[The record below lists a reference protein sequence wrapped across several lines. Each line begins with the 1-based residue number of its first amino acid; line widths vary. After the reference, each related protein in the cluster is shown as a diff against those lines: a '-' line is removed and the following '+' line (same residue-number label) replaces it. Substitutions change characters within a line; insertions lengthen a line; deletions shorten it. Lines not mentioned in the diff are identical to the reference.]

1 VRRVD
6 AAAVERKYG
15 KRRTSIPN
23 KERPVAQ
30 SRIRQWRRVARLLAV
45 PLLAASVIAFLP
57 AGPNHPKQAQAA
69 WTPMSPVT
77 VSFERTDPR
86 TPVATAHLLATN
98 DFHGNIDPPAGTSG
112 LINNNPAG
120 GVEYLA
126 TWIKRLRAQALQ
138 KTPNVWTVA
147 AGDLI
152 GASPLV
158 SAAFHDEPTIE
169 EMNSLGLQIASVGN
183 HEFDEGVTE
192 LRRMQFGSCHPT
204 DGCQDGDGFAGA
216 RFRYL
221 AANVTNKSNGLPIL
235 LPIDIKFA
243 GNVPVAFVGM
253 TLKGTPSIVN
263 PAGITTV
270 DFRDEVVTANRYAQI
285 LGKIGIHS
293 LVLLIHQ
300 GGSQQ
305 ATPPALPD
313 ISSCANFVGDIT
325 PIVAGLRPEYGLVIS
340 GHTHQFYSCA
350 LPNSSGANSV
360 VTSASSFGRMITD
373 VSVTLDKRT
382 RRFAAIS
389 AHNVIVENGVRNPD
403 GTWATDAKG
412 NFIRNPALVDADAKV
427 IADKYRTAVAPLA
440 NRVVG
445 RITADIVQAAG
456 ANGESPLGDV
466 IADAQLAYTTQSGAQ
481 IALMNPGGIRT
492 SLVRDNSPGGEA
504 LGEVTYGEC
513 FAVQPFNNLVVTQT
527 FTGAQLTQVLEQQF
541 IGFGG
546 QTTQRIL
553 QVSAGFTYSYD
564 TTKRAGDKVSNL
576 VLNGTPIDAAAT
588 YRVTTNDF
596 LANGGDGFTNLKA
609 GTARAT
615 ASGFDVDALVAY
627 LGANSPVAPGPANRI
642 QKVA

>member
-1 VRRVD
+1 M
-6 AAAVERKYG
+6 
-15 KRRTSIPN
+15 
-23 KERPVAQ
+23 
-30 SRIRQWRRVARLLAV
+30 ARLLVV
-45 PLLAASVIAFLP
+45 PLLAASVVAFLP
-57 AGPNHPKQAQAA
+57 AGPNQPMPAQAA

-77 VSFERTDPR
+77 VSFEHTDARAPK
-86 TPVATAHLLATN
+86 ASAHLLATN
-98 DFHGNIDPPAGTSG
+98 DFHGNIDPPSLSSG
-112 LINNNPAG
+112 LINGNPAG

-126 TWIKRLRAQALQ
+126 TWIKRLRAQALRE
-138 KTPNVWTVA
+138 TPNVWTVA

-169 EMNSLGLQIASVGN
+169 EMNSIGLQTASVGN

-192 LRRMQFGSCHPT
+192 LLRMQAGGCHPT

-221 AANVTNKSNGLPIL
+221 AANVTRKSNGLPIL

-270 DFRDEVVTANRYAQI
+270 DFRDEVVTANLYAQI

-305 ATPPALPD
+305 TTPPAVPD
-313 ISSCANFVGDIT
+313 ISSCANFAGDIT
-325 PIVAGLRPEYGLVIS
+325 PIVAGLRPEYGLVVS

-350 LPNSSGANSV
+350 LPNSSGATSV

-373 VSVTLDKRT
+373 VSVTVDKRT
-382 RRFAAIS
+382 RRFATIS
-389 AHNVIVENGVRNPD
+389 AQNVIVENGVRNPD
-403 GTWATDAKG
+403 GTWAKDAGG
-412 NFIRNPALVDADAKV
+412 NFIRNPALVDHDAKV

-445 RITADIVQAAG
+445 RITADIVQTAG

-466 IADAQLAYTTQSGAQ
+466 IADAQLEYTAPSGAQ

-492 SLVRDNSPGGEA
+492 SLSSANSPG
-504 LGEVTYGEC
+504 GEVTYGEC

-527 FTGAQLTQVLEQQF
+527 FTGAQLKDVLEQQF
-541 IGFGG
+541 VGFGG
-546 QTTQRIL
+546 QTSTKIL
-553 QVSAGFTYSYD
+553 QVSAGVTYSYNS
-564 TTKRAGDKVSNL
+564 TQPAGQKVSNL
-576 VLNGTPIDAAAT
+576 ALNGTAIDPAAT

-596 LANGGDGFTNLKA
+596 LANGGDGFTNLKL

-615 ASGFDVDALVAY
+615 APGFDIDALVAY
-627 LGANSPVAPGPANRI
+627 LGAHSPVAPGPANRI
-642 QKVA
+642 QKVG